1 MLIQTLDMQ
10 IKLKH
15 FSCKMVQVM
24 TMNSGWK
31 QIFLQFRNEKNHYI
45 QFLFASKKFRNCCSM
60 GYWRTLSELDF
71 SSFGFLDPQKRL
83 WKVKQDA
90 IPVIPNLC
98 PHFMAR
104 VGSLSAS
111 LRFIAIG
118 LQTEPLFF
126 FFNFIFN

>member
-1 MLIQTLDMQ
+1 MKKITTYNSFLL
-10 IKLKH
+10 LK
-15 FSCKMVQVM
+15 SLETAAAWVIE
-24 TMNSGWK
+24 GP
-31 QIFLQFRNEKNHYI
+31 FLNWISVLLGSWTHRKDWQ
-45 QFLFASKKFRNCCSM
+45 
-60 GYWRTLSELDF
+60 
-71 SSFGFLDPQKRL
+71 
-83 WKVKQDA
+83 VKQDA

>member
-1 MLIQTLDMQ
+1 MLIQTLDMK

-15 FSCKMVQVM
+15 FGCKMVQVM

-31 QIFLQFRNEKNHYI
+31 QIFLQFRNEKNHHI

-60 GYWRTLSELDF
+60 SYWRTLSELDF

-104 VGSLSAS
+104 VGSLSCQFEIYCYWS
-111 LRFIAIG
+111 TNLTTF
-118 LQTEPLFF
+118 LFF
-126 FFNFIFN
+126 LFYF